1 MTKYTVGVTMLTNR
15 IYAGRVVKGG
25 DMSDI
30 RTDVTEE
37 AICCVAEHL
46 FCNKR
51 RLGMDSVD
59 IEICGKKYRLTVTEI
74 TEEVDG

>member
-15 IYAGRVVKGG
+15 IYAGRVVKSG
-25 DMSDI
+25 DMSDV

-46 FCNKR
+46 LCNKR

-74 TEEVDG
+74 TEEVDR